1 MTMGNGSLLN
11 QGHLDKLGY
20 LEKVNKMTR
29 LEIRQKIVSILF
41 DIDNYKQARM
51 IKKVRQLENTIEY
64 LEYML
69 QNKNLKDK

>member
-1 MTMGNGSLLN
+1 
-11 QGHLDKLGY
+11 
-20 LEKVNKMTR
+20 MTR